1 MLSPVEISIIPNAGV
16 VFLVPK
22 SILNLFISDYE
33 DIYEGIYNFIKF
45 VEDELQPYMNQI
57 GIDDIDELIIS
68 YELIKNNVYE
78 IKALREDCI
87 NLDELETK
95 FTCSTLHIDDNLLN
109 STDSQLSVPELY
121 KMVEY
126 DNIIDIISILINAGY
141 QGKFNLLLLP
151 NDTFIHVTNN
161 NLRTDFVLS
170 EFCNAVEV
178 SKEISL
184 DIIYSAASLVE
195 TIEIDSRGGRY
206 RCQGI
211 WAKKGFTRRQRAQLK
226 KLLHKMKGFIE
237 EKK

>member
-87 NLDELETK
+87 NLDELEELASACDVKVVGRFFQKRSKPDPLFLISKEKIQELALTRQVRK
-95 FTCSTLHIDDNLLN
+95 VNLLIF
-109 STDSQLSVPELY
+109 DEGHF
-121 KMVEY
+121 
-126 DNIIDIISILINAGY
+126 SI
-141 QGKFNLLLLP
+141 
-151 NDTFIHVTNN
+151 H
-161 NLRTDFVLS
+161 
-170 EFCNAVEV
+170 
-178 SKEISL
+178 
-184 DIIYSAASLVE
+184 
-195 TIEIDSRGGRY
+195 
-206 RCQGI
+206 
-211 WAKKGFTRRQRAQLK
+211 
-226 KLLHKMKGFIE
+226 
-237 EKK
+237 